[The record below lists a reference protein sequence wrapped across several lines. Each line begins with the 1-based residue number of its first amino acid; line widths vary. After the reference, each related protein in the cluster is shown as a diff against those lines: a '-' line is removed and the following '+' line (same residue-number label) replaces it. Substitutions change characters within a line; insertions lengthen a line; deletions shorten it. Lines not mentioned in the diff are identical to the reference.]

1 MKIII
6 IGGGKVGI
14 TLAEHLST
22 EDHEVT
28 VIDKDQQRLDETVD
42 KLDVLGIAGNGA
54 TVPILKKA
62 GAETAD
68 LVIAVT
74 EADELNLL
82 ACLIA
87 RRIGARYAIARV
99 RNPEYSDMISL
110 IKDDMGLSLAINPEL
125 GCASEIA
132 RVLRFPKM
140 IDIDTFAK
148 GKVELLQFMLPDD
161 SPLIGLKL
169 REMGSFTKDC
179 SILICAVERND
190 QVHIPSGEFTIEKG
204 DKLSIICD
212 PSSQMN
218 FFSRIGMLPDRIRS
232 IMIVGG
238 GRIAYYLAKQIIP
251 MGISVKIIEDKYNRC
266 LQLSE
271 LLPDADI
278 IYGDGSDQQI
288 LIDEGVE
295 SMDAFAA
302 LTGIDEENIMLSLHV
317 GSLSNAKLI
326 TKITRNPFTSV
337 ISNLNLGSVFYPR
350 TIAAEHILSYVR
362 ALQNSYGSNVETL
375 YKIIDNKAEAL
386 EFYVT
391 EDCRLAKIPLAE
403 LKTKKNLLI
412 GSINRAGSIIIPS
425 GSDMILPGDTVVVIT
440 THQGLNKLEEI
451 LD

>member
-6 IGGGKVGI
+6 IGGGKVGL

-28 VIDKDQQRLDETVD
+28 VIDKNQQRLNEAVD

-54 TVPILKKA
+54 TIPILEKA
-62 GAETAD
+62 GAANAD

-82 ACLIA
+82 ACLIS
-87 RRIGARYAIARV
+87 RRIGANYAIARV
-99 RNPEYSDMISL
+99 RNPEYSDMVSL
-110 IKDDMGLSLAINPEL
+110 IKDNMDLSLTINPEL
-125 GCASEIA
+125 SCASEIA

-148 GKVELLQFMLPDD
+148 GKVELLQFVLPDNN
-161 SPLIGLKL
+161 PLIGLKL
-169 REMGSFTKDC
+169 REMSSFTRDC
-179 SILICAVERND
+179 SILICAVERNEH
-190 QVHIPSGEFTIEKG
+190 VYIPSGEFTLEKY
-204 DKLSIICD
+204 DKLSIIGD

-218 FFSRIGMLPDRIRS
+218 FFNRIGMMPDRIRS

-238 GRIAYYLAKQIIP
+238 GRIAYYLAEQIIP
-251 MGISVKIIEDKYNRC
+251 MGISVKIIESDYNRC
-266 LQLSE
+266 VHLSE

-278 IYGDGSDQQI
+278 ICGDGSDQQ
-288 LIDEGVE
+288 LLMDEGVE
-295 SMDAFAA
+295 IVDAFAS

-317 GSLSNAKLI
+317 GSLSKAKLI
-326 TKITRNPFTSV
+326 TKIARNPFTSV

-350 TIAAEHILSYVR
+350 MIAAEHILSYVR

-375 YKIIDNKAEAL
+375 YKIVDSKAEAL

-391 EDCRLAKIPLAE
+391 DDCRLIKTPLSE

-412 GSINRAGSIIIPS
+412 GSINRGGKIIIPS
-425 GSDMILPGDTVVVIT
+425 GSDMFLSGDTVVVIT